1 MREEDEKIKRER
13 ERIYNVLKYEA
24 SPTMNRGKMKAEM
37 HVHGSTNPVNAF
49 KIVSPRGT

>member
-24 SPTMNRGKMKAEM
+24 SPTMRKNEG
-37 HVHGSTNPVNAF
+37 
-49 KIVSPRGT
+49 